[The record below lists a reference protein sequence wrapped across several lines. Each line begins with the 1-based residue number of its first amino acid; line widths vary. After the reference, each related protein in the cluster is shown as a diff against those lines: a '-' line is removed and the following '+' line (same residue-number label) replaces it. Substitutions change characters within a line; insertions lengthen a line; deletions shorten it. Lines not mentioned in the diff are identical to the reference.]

1 VTTSPDRRAGSLD
14 SRWRQA
20 LETAPEVYV
29 ALDGDGRIADWN
41 RAAAGSVRVQR
52 QDVLGSPM
60 TRFVPEQDREQA
72 QLDLLA
78 TLRRPRDGQH
88 DPVHLD
94 LLTETGREFSAE
106 CLVWGVDRRGGILAH
121 CFVRDVTERRRA
133 QQTAA
138 LLAAVVEGSA
148 DAIITEGRT
157 AGSRRGT
164 PPPSR
169 CTAGPGGGGGLPSY
183 IIVPLDKVPEHT
195 T

>member
-1 VTTSPDRRAGSLD
+1 
-14 SRWRQA
+14 
-20 LETAPEVYV
+20 
-29 ALDGDGRIADWN
+29 
-41 RAAAGSVRVQR
+41 
-52 QDVLGSPM
+52 M

-138 LLAAVVEGSA
+138 CSLPSSRAQRTRSSPRAGRPDHVVERRCRA
-148 DAIITEGRT
+148 DVRL
-157 AGSRRGT
+157 
-164 PPPSR
+164 
-169 CTAGPGGGGGLPSY
+169 GPGGGGGLPSY

-195 T
+195 EMIARVFAGDPVRGVETERVSRGGARIPVEVRMSPVPTPRGRGRRVDGGP